1 MEKKQIIL
9 PSKKFANAP
18 EENLDLRINLGQS
31 ETLLREGDKNIILD
45 IAELYKKERNE
56 SIKYKIYGKL
66 KMIFRNMYNGNTD
79 YTYLKDRLYLVGDG
93 STSDWEGYIPY
104 NEFAFLR
111 NDVLRQTIVQ
121 SSGSTPSFSG
131 NVVIDGY
138 TEHTTITPMS
148 APYQNWNIYLTYV
161 YSGDTNYPM
170 KYTLSGNTVYDFK
183 ASDGIP
189 FRVITGTTYHTF
201 TSPVEHGLSQG
212 EYLTISGGTF
222 TGNATGRTYYVDTVG
237 DEYYNSE
244 NYTIKILTNQFPS
257 GTTFPP
263 VVFGKRCLDI
273 KNINGTTSEYYVH
286 LHKTLTNSNGY
297 ILDKAGFESSI
308 WENEKKLLYQ
318 NFSGEDD
325 YLVERNKMECLIYD
339 FKEPFV
345 LTGIT
350 NNLGY
355 TPTEVYV
362 SVLLK
367 NGNGYFDYPPKS
379 GFKFNFHNTWIDQ
392 HFSGTTKT
400 SKPFEVSMGT
410 GGTFTKS
417 TITFT
422 SGNTLSF
429 GTSGLTGAFV
439 EYNDFEF
446 KERTVSESF
455 HKFFTPPSIFD
466 YGQTGSTTT
475 FSGATA
481 SNPFGLYYQPHHRV
495 KLRQLS
501 PYIETS
507 KTDDVINLPENT
519 KYFSGE
525 GQWKWR
531 DLYEHG
537 FIDVDGYGTDFP
549 FVNGTH
555 YVKNDINFYL
565 RNEKIYNNKQDGL
578 KKFKKIKC

>member
-18 EENLDLRINLGQS
+18 EENLDLRINLDESQ
-31 ETLLREGDKNIILD
+31 TLLREGDKNIILD

-66 KMIFRNMYNGNTD
+66 KMIFRNMYSGNTD

-93 STSDWEGYIPY
+93 STSDWDGYIPY

-111 NDVLRQTIVQ
+111 NDVVRQTVVQ

-131 NVVIDGY
+131 NVILNGY
-138 TEHTTITPMS
+138 TGHTTITPMT

-189 FRVITGTTYHTF
+189 FRVTTGTTYHTF
-201 TSPVEHGLSQG
+201 TSPVEHGFSQG
-212 EYLTISGGTF
+212 EYIILSGGTF
-222 TGNATGRTYYVDTVG
+222 TGNVTGRTYYVDTIG

-244 NYTIKILTNQFPS
+244 KYTIKILTNQFPS
-257 GTTFPP
+257 GTTFPS

-273 KNINGTTSEYYVH
+273 KNISGTSSVYYVH
-286 LHKTLTNSNGY
+286 QHKTLTNSNGY
-297 ILDKAGFESSI
+297 ILDKAGFESSL
-308 WENEKKLLYQ
+308 WEDERKLLYQ

-325 YLVERNKMECLIYD
+325 YLVERNKMESLIYD
-339 FKEPFV
+339 FKEPFT

-367 NGNGYFDYPPKS
+367 NGNGYFDYPPKA
-379 GFKFNFHNTWIDQ
+379 GFKFNFHDTWIDQ

-400 SKPFEVSMGT
+400 SRPFEVSMGT

-417 TITFT
+417 SITFT
-422 SGNTLSF
+422 SGSTLSF
-429 GTSGLTGAFV
+429 GTIGLTGAFV

-446 KERTVSESF
+446 KERIVSESF

-475 FSGATA
+475 FSGAT
-481 SNPFGLYYQPHHRV
+481 SDNPFGLYYQPHHRV

-519 KYFSGE
+519 KYFSSE

-565 RNEKIYNNKQDGL
+565 RNEKIYNNKRDGL